1 MSFDV
6 KKVHTDLVQ
15 WIKDWFA
22 DKGNAPAIIGISG
35 GKDSTVCAKLLTEA
49 LGKERV
55 IGVLMPNG
63 GQKDIS
69 DSYKVCEILGIKHFT
84 VNIGKTYEELTK
96 EILAHTIGSLDKS
109 EAPALY
115 TTNTPARLRMTT
127 LYGVAAIYGGFVA
140 NTCNLSEDYTGYS
153 SKYGDCVGD
162 FSLLNGLTVSEVR
175 ALGDELGLPKELVH
189 KTPSDGMCGKSDEDN
204 LGFTYDQLDSFIRG
218 DSTERSKLPQDVIA
232 KIERLHNNPNTKLK
246 LVPMSSMWN

>member
-1 MSFDV
+1 MSFEV
-6 KKVHTDLVQ
+6 KKVHADLIQ

-35 GKDSTVCAKLLTEA
+35 GKDSTICAKLLTEA

-63 GQKDIS
+63 EQKDIS
-69 DSYKVCEILGIKHFT
+69 DSYKVCEILGIKPNV
-84 VNIGKTYEELTK
+84 VNIADAYNGLTNQIRSIAENGKPFPT
-96 EILAHTIGSLDKS
+96 S
-109 EAPALY
+109 LY
-115 TTNTPARLRMTT
+115 TTNTPARLRMAT
-127 LYGVAAIYGGFVA
+127 LYGVAAIYGGFVV
-140 NTCNLSEDYTGYS
+140 NTCNLSEDYVGYS

-204 LGFTYDQLDSFIRG
+204 LGFTYDQLDIFIRG

>member
-22 DKGNAPAIIGISG
+22 DKGNAPVIIGISG
-35 GKDSTVCAKLLTEA
+35 GKDSTICAKLLTEA

-63 GQKDIS
+63 EQKDIS
-69 DSYKVCEILGIKHFT
+69 DSYKVCEILGIKPNV
-84 VNIGKTYEELTK
+84 VNIADTYNGLTNQIRSIAENGKPFPT
-96 EILAHTIGSLDKS
+96 
-109 EAPALY
+109 PLY
-115 TTNTPARLRMTT
+115 STNTPARLRMTT
-127 LYGVAAIYGGFVA
+127 LYGVAAIYGGFVV
-140 NTCNLSEDYTGYS
+140 NTCNLSEDYVGYS
-153 SKYGDCVGD
+153 TKYGDCVGD

-204 LGFTYDQLDSFIRG
+204 LGFTYDQLDAFIRG